1 MGGDKK
7 AMMNVLKILFV
18 DLPLHIATSAVKVM
32 ARINVAELLTYGM
45 SLAII
50 LLLISM
56 LGGVLHVKEK

>member
-1 MGGDKK
+1 
-7 AMMNVLKILFV
+7 MMNVLKILFA
-18 DLPLHIATSAVKVM
+18 DLPLHIAKSAVKVM
-32 ARINVAELLTYGM
+32 ARIDVVQLLTYGI

>member
-32 ARINVAELLTYGM
+32 ARINVVELLTYGM

-50 LLLISM
+50 LLLI
-56 LGGVLHVKEK
+56 